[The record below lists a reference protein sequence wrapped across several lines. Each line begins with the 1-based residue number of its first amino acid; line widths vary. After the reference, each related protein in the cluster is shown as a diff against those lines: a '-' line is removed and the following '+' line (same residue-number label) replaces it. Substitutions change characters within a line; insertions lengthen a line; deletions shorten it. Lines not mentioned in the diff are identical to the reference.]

1 MDMAIQAIN
10 HISIS
15 EQSGVPR
22 IAGRRITVHHLVR
35 LIEEDGVPV
44 DEVAEMYNLS
54 LGQVYAAL
62 SFYYD
67 NRELVAAFM
76 EAGDRTL
83 EAVEGLSEP
92 PADVLTQVMTVK
104 EIAQA
109 FNINEK
115 TVREAATKGWVYGRK
130 SGSTWLIR
138 RDDATERWGCS
149 HAD

>member
-1 MDMAIQAIN
+1 MTAIN

-15 EQSGVPR
+15 EQTGVPR

-35 LIEEDGVPV
+35 LIEEEGVT
-44 DEVAEMYNLS
+44 AEEAAETYDLS

-62 SFYYD
+62 SFYHD
-67 NRELVAAFM
+67 NREMVAAFI
-76 EAGDRTL
+76 EAGDRAL
-83 EAVEGLSEP
+83 EAVEGLSDP
-92 PADVLTQVMTVK
+92 PDDVLTQVMTVK

-130 SGSTWLIR
+130 PGSTWLIR
-138 RDDATERWGCS
+138 RDDAEERWGHS
-149 HAD
+149 NPE